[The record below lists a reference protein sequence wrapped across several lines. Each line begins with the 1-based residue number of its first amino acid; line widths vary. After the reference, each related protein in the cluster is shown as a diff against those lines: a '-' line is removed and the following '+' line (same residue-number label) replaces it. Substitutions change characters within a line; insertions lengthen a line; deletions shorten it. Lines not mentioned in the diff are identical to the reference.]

1 MTLPGG
7 RRWPVA
13 ASYGVHT
20 RERLLLHNPLVCLD
34 GISELV
40 DWLAEERLLNDGILS
55 KTPLA
60 IGD

>member
-1 MTLPGG
+1 MTE
-7 RRWPVA
+7 
-13 ASYGVHT
+13 HDQ
-20 RERLLLHNPLVCLD
+20 NPMAGHEVD